1 MKKDRVVYFDYLRV
15 FATLAVMVLHVASQN
30 WSGLDPAGY
39 EWNVFN
45 LYDSVVR
52 WGVPIFIMISGALFL
67 SREIDT
73 KVLYSKHILR
83 MAVSYGV
90 WSVFYAAVSAA
101 IKQVVYGQDI
111 SLKSVASAII
121 GGHFHLWFIPMIIG
135 LYMCTPI
142 IKKIVSTEKTAD
154 YFLLLS
160 FIFTFVIP
168 QISVMCNDF
177 IGGHAALIMKGIS
190 GLVSDMNMNLVLG
203 FAFYFVLGYRLN
215 SIELTKK
222 QRGIIYALGAA
233 GFIATIVL
241 TAVASRM
248 AEAPDTT
255 YYGNFRLNVML
266 AAVAVHT
273 WFKYRRHDNP
283 SVNNVVAQLS
293 KYSFGAYLVHV
304 FVIDVLNLIGLNTLS
319 FQPLLSVP
327 VIAAIVFVVSFAI
340 SFVISKIPFINKWV
354 V

>member
-52 WGVPIFIMISGALFL
+52 WGVPIFVMISGALFL

-90 WSVFYAAVSAA
+90 WSVFYAAVSVL
-101 IKQVVYGQDI
+101 KQVVYGQDI
-111 SLKSVASAII
+111 SLKSVAIEII
-121 GGHFHLWFIPMIIG
+121 EGHFHLWFIPMIIG

-168 QISVMCNDF
+168 QIVVMGNAILGRYSFITQAIGSV
-177 IGGHAALIMKGIS
+177 K
-190 GLVSDMNMNLVLG
+190 SDMNMGLVTN

-233 GFIATIVL
+233 GFVATIVL
-241 TAVASRM
+241 TAVASRK
-248 AEAPDTT
+248 ANAPMET

-304 FVIDVLNLIGLNTLS
+304 FVRDVLNLIGLNTLS